1 MMRRSLGSVSGAAGR
16 GITLVSATN
25 PGVGPPT
32 APRVA
37 TLGALH
43 GVPSAAQGGAAAM
56 FEACRRFTIFGCTG
70 GTDINGMW
78 SLLSTGTNTF
88 TVEGNAGNGVAV
100 TATTSVVALL
110 MDRTPFMQGHSAVAF
125 IRSAADQAA
134 IDGTF
139 AVMGSIL
146 GHPAYGGFSAVDGAT
161 DAEIMAASSATLS
174 TYFESC
180 VSDVAYEVPGAT
192 NDGSFEM
199 RNVKLR
205 RHMYLDLSAW
215 TAGGIVGDLLA

>member
-1 MMRRSLGSVSGAAGR
+1 MMRRSLGSCVAGAAGR
-16 GITLVSATN
+16 GITLSSATN
-25 PGVGPPT
+25 ATPI
-32 APRVA
+32 VA

-43 GVPSAAQGGAAAM
+43 GIPSQTQAQSGAM
-56 FEACRRFTIFGCTG
+56 FEACRRYTIFGCTG
-70 GTDINGMW
+70 GTGINGMW
-78 SLLSTGTNTF
+78 SLTATGTNTF
-88 TVEGNAGNGVAV
+88 SLDGSVAPGAV
-100 TATTSVVALL
+100 TATNAVVALL

-125 IRSAADQAA
+125 IRNAPDMVA

-139 AVMGSIL
+139 AVMGSIA
-146 GHPAYGGFSAVDGAT
+146 GYPAYGGNAAVDGAT
-161 DAEIMAASSATLS
+161 DAEILAASSATLA

-180 VSDVAYEVPGAT
+180 VTDVAFEVPGAT

-205 RHMYLDLSAW
+205 KHMYLDLSAW